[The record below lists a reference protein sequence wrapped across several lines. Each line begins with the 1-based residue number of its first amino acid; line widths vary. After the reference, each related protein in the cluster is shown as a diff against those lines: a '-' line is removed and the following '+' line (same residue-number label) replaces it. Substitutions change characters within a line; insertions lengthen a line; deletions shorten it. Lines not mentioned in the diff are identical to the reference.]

1 MRRAVRVIPV
11 AVVLVV
17 LAAIY
22 GIASLTRPAAAGG
35 PTASATPA
43 ITRSAAITSAARAC
57 APIAAKQG
65 TSGNIAMIAA
75 PASGASGT
83 GTGGTTGKAALT
95 PLTAAASSAASSAPT
110 SSGQAAPLVSAS
122 RVGLPSLTAVS
133 GAVEIDASGSMAQGL
148 EAEESA
154 SGGADEVRCS
164 GPSPDIWFVGP
175 GQQAG
180 VAYVQLYL
188 MNTDSQPATVDV
200 SVITDSGVVAG
211 SADKGITVPP
221 HGLVTESLAQ
231 YASGSGTV
239 AFNVQTSRGR
249 VAAAVWAA
257 SAAGARGSW
266 LPPAVAPSTHIVIP
280 GLPAGSGSVRVF
292 MVVPGSANAQVKVVA
307 LTPQG
312 SVEPIGSQAVEAVP
326 ESASSFALASV
337 GSTGSAVELTA
348 SVPVTAAVEVT
359 SGGSSNFSAATAA
372 LQEQGVV
379 AGNLSGAGAASS
391 VELTVPG
398 AAASIRVAVTSAA
411 ADGAAVSASQVVAVP
426 AAHTVTTAL
435 RPPAGAKS
443 GVPFAVTVT
452 PLAGS
457 GPVYA
462 ARVLSRNGAAESIIG
477 VESALTQVR
486 LPAVR
491 GSYSAILPLPASV

>member
-1 MRRAVRVIPV
+1 
-11 AVVLVV
+11 
-17 LAAIY
+17 
-22 GIASLTRPAAAGG
+22 
-35 PTASATPA
+35 
-43 ITRSAAITSAARAC
+43 
-57 APIAAKQG
+57 
-65 TSGNIAMIAA
+65 
-75 PASGASGT
+75 
-83 GTGGTTGKAALT
+83 
-95 PLTAAASSAASSAPT
+95 
-110 SSGQAAPLVSAS
+110 
-122 RVGLPSLTAVS
+122 
-133 GAVEIDASGSMAQGL
+133 
-148 EAEESA
+148 
-154 SGGADEVRCS
+154 
-164 GPSPDIWFVGP
+164 
-175 GQQAG
+175 

-266 LPPAVAPSTHIVIP
+266 LPWAVAPSTHIVIP

-326 ESASSFALASV
+326 ESASSFALTSV

-391 VELTVPG
+391 VELTAPPG

-411 ADGAAVSASQVVAVP
+411 ANGAAVSASQVVAVP

-477 VESALTQVR
+477 MESALTRVR

-491 GSYSAILPLPASV
+491 GSYSAILPLPASVRSPRV

>member
-1 MRRAVRVIPV
+1 
-11 AVVLVV
+11 
-17 LAAIY
+17 
-22 GIASLTRPAAAGG
+22 
-35 PTASATPA
+35 
-43 ITRSAAITSAARAC
+43 
-57 APIAAKQG
+57 
-65 TSGNIAMIAA
+65 
-75 PASGASGT
+75 
-83 GTGGTTGKAALT
+83 
-95 PLTAAASSAASSAPT
+95 
-110 SSGQAAPLVSAS
+110 
-122 RVGLPSLTAVS
+122 
-133 GAVEIDASGSMAQGL
+133 MAQGL
-148 EAEESA
+148 EAEASA
-154 SGGADEVRCS
+154 NGGADEIRCS
-164 GPSPDIWFVGP
+164 GPSSDIWFVGP

-180 VAYVQLYL
+180 AAYVQLYL

-200 SVITDSGVVAG
+200 NVITDSGVVEG

-221 HGLVTESLAQ
+221 HGIVTESLAQ

-257 SAAGARGSW
+257 SAAGAQGNW
-266 LPPAVAPSTHIVIP
+266 LPPTAAPSTRIVIP

-292 MVVPGSANAQVKVVA
+292 VVVPGSVSAQVKVAA

-312 SVEPIGSQAVEAVP
+312 SLEPIGSQAVEAVP
-326 ESASSFALASV
+326 ESASSFALTSV
-337 GSTGSAVELTA
+337 GATSSAVELTA

-359 SGGSSNFSAATAA
+359 GGGASNFSAATEA

-379 AGNLSGAGAASS
+379 AGNLSGGGAASS
-391 VELTVPG
+391 VELTAPG
-398 AAASIRVAVTSAA
+398 AAASVRVTVTGAA
-411 ADGAAVSASQVVAVP
+411 ASGAAVSASQVVAIP
-426 AAHTVTTAL
+426 AAHTVATTL

-443 GVPFAVTVT
+443 GLPFAVTVT

-477 VESALTQVR
+477 MESALTQVR

-491 GSYSAILPLPASV
+491 GSYSAILPLPVGA

>member
-1 MRRAVRVIPV
+1 M
-11 AVVLVV
+11 
-17 LAAIY
+17 
-22 GIASLTRPAAAGG
+22 
-35 PTASATPA
+35 
-43 ITRSAAITSAARAC
+43 
-57 APIAAKQG
+57 
-65 TSGNIAMIAA
+65 
-75 PASGASGT
+75 
-83 GTGGTTGKAALT
+83 
-95 PLTAAASSAASSAPT
+95 
-110 SSGQAAPLVSAS
+110 S

-164 GPSPDIWFVGP
+164 GASPDIWFVGP

-312 SVEPIGSQAVEAVP
+312 SVEPIGAQAVEAVP
-326 ESASSFALASV
+326 ESASSFALTSV

-391 VELTVPG
+391 VELTAPPG

-411 ADGAAVSASQVVAVP
+411 ANGAAVSASQVVAVP

-477 VESALTQVR
+477 MESALTRVR

-491 GSYSAILPLPASV
+491 GSYSAILPLPASVRSPESDRRRSVAGGYSSMP